1 MIPALY
7 TTRTHTHI
15 YNNHNNNIC
24 IYIYTYDAIAYCIR
38 GIAVAFM
45 PVLKLAPPWSP
56 RVDFKSSAAASL
68 IFLEALSFGSNEQGT
83 LDPLG

>member
-7 TTRTHTHI
+7 TTHTHI
-15 YNNHNNNIC
+15 YIIIIIIIII
-24 IYIYTYDAIAYCIR
+24 IYVYIYDAIAYCIR